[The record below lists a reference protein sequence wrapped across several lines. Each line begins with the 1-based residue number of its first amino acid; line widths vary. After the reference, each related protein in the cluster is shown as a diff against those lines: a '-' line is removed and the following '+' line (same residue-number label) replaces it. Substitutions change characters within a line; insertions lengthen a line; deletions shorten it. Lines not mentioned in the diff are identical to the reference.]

1 MRKQLRKPVS
11 ALLIALAIIP
21 AGCSRDDLNP
31 AATASRNTSD
41 RPRIG
46 LVQINQQA
54 LFFTQLNEGAQ
65 QEAARIGAD
74 LTVFNANDDA
84 AQQSQA
90 VTNFIQQGFDA
101 VIVVA
106 IDVEGIKPA
115 IRQAAAA
122 GLKVVAV
129 DAVITDPAV
138 NSQVGV
144 DNKAASKQIG
154 EFVGSYATQHAP
166 EPKIGIVGA
175 LNSFIQ
181 NIRKDSF
188 ETTVKAA
195 GARVLQTVD
204 GKNTQEGAAAAAEN
218 LLTAQPNL
226 DIVYATGEPAL
237 LGTVAAVEARA
248 AADHVK
254 VFGWDLTKQA
264 INGIDRGYV
273 AGVVQ
278 QNPLAEGQEAVKA
291 ADALIRGLPTE
302 KTINVPV
309 TIVTKDNVDSYR
321 SAFA

>member
-21 AGCSRDDLNP
+21 AGCSRDDSSP
-31 AATASRNTSD
+31 AVAASRNTSD

-54 LFFTQLNEGAQ
+54 LFFTQLNEGGQ

-115 IRQAAAA
+115 VRQAAAA

-129 DAVITDPAV
+129 DAIVTDPAV

-166 EPKIGIVGA
+166 KPKIGIVGA

-218 LLTAQPNL
+218 LLTAQPGL

-237 LGTVAAVEARA
+237 LGTVAAVEAQ

-291 ADALIRGLPTE
+291 ADALVRGLPTE

-309 TIVTKDNVDSYR
+309 TIVTKNNVDSYR